1 MWVIVMLILIPL
13 VILFICETGM
23 PLVIILILS
32 IFAFPLL
39 VLLNSIMRKWVSD
52 GSYDVNPHEQ
62 QINQKQKEHRIAQ
75 VKIQEKYDNDRI
87 KDGYCKYK
95 NIPLL
100 RIPYWEFESN
110 QYKLNLLH
118 FINTNRSNDPVE

>member
-1 MWVIVMLILIPL
+1 MMLILIPL
-13 VILFICETGM
+13 VIWFICETGM

-52 GSYDVNPHEQ
+52 GSYDINPHEQ

-75 VKIQEKYDNDRI
+75 VKAQEKYDNDW
-87 KDGYCKYK
+87 GY
-95 NIPLL
+95 I
-100 RIPYWEFESN
+100 R
-110 QYKLNLLH
+110 
-118 FINTNRSNDPVE
+118 

>member
-13 VILFICETGM
+13 VIWFICETGM

-52 GSYDVNPHEQ
+52 GSYDVNLHEQ
-62 QINQKQKEHRIAQ
+62 QINQKQKEHRIEQ
-75 VKIQEKYDNDRI
+75 VKTQEKYDNDW
-87 KDGYCKYK
+87 GY
-95 NIPLL
+95 I
-100 RIPYWEFESN
+100 R
-110 QYKLNLLH
+110 
-118 FINTNRSNDPVE
+118 

>member
-13 VILFICETGM
+13 VIWFICETGM
-23 PLVIILILS
+23 PLIIILILS

-52 GSYDVNPHEQ
+52 GSYDINPYEQ

-75 VKIQEKYDNDRI
+75 VKIQEKYDNDW
-87 KDGYCKYK
+87 GY
-95 NIPLL
+95 I
-100 RIPYWEFESN
+100 R
-110 QYKLNLLH
+110 
-118 FINTNRSNDPVE
+118 

>member
-13 VILFICETGM
+13 VIWFICETGM

-62 QINQKQKEHRIAQ
+62 QIEQKQKEHRISQ
-75 VKIQEKYDNDRI
+75 VKTQEKYDNDW
-87 KDGYCKYK
+87 GY
-95 NIPLL
+95 I
-100 RIPYWEFESN
+100 R
-110 QYKLNLLH
+110 
-118 FINTNRSNDPVE
+118 

>member
-32 IFAFPLL
+32 VFAFPLL

-52 GSYDVNPHEQ
+52 GSYDVNLHEQ

-75 VKIQEKYDNDRI
+75 VKTQEKYDNDW
-87 KDGYCKYK
+87 GY
-95 NIPLL
+95 I
-100 RIPYWEFESN
+100 R
-110 QYKLNLLH
+110 
-118 FINTNRSNDPVE
+118 

>member
-23 PLVIILILS
+23 SLVVILILS

-52 GSYDVNPHEQ
+52 GSYDVNLHEQ

-75 VKIQEKYDNDRI
+75 VKTQEKYDNDW
-87 KDGYCKYK
+87 GY
-95 NIPLL
+95 I
-100 RIPYWEFESN
+100 R
-110 QYKLNLLH
+110 
-118 FINTNRSNDPVE
+118 

>member
-52 GSYDVNPHEQ
+52 GSYDVNLHER

-75 VKIQEKYDNDRI
+75 VKTQEKYDNDW
-87 KDGYCKYK
+87 GY
-95 NIPLL
+95 I
-100 RIPYWEFESN
+100 R
-110 QYKLNLLH
+110 
-118 FINTNRSNDPVE
+118 

>member
-13 VILFICETGM
+13 VIWFICETGM
-23 PLVIILILS
+23 PLIIILILS

-52 GSYDVNPHEQ
+52 GSCDINPYEQ

-75 VKIQEKYDNDRI
+75 VKTQEKYDNDW
-87 KDGYCKYK
+87 GY
-95 NIPLL
+95 I
-100 RIPYWEFESN
+100 R
-110 QYKLNLLH
+110 
-118 FINTNRSNDPVE
+118 

>member
-13 VILFICETGM
+13 VIWFICETGM

-39 VLLNSIMRKWVSD
+39 VLLNFIMRKWVSD
-52 GSYDVNPHEQ
+52 GSYDINPHEQ

-75 VKIQEKYDNDRI
+75 VKTQEKYDNDW
-87 KDGYCKYK
+87 GY
-95 NIPLL
+95 I
-100 RIPYWEFESN
+100 R
-110 QYKLNLLH
+110 
-118 FINTNRSNDPVE
+118 

>member
-13 VILFICETGM
+13 VIWFICETGM

-52 GSYDVNPHEQ
+52 GRYNVNLHEQ

-75 VKIQEKYDNDRI
+75 VKIQEKYDNDW
-87 KDGYCKYK
+87 GY
-95 NIPLL
+95 I
-100 RIPYWEFESN
+100 R
-110 QYKLNLLH
+110 
-118 FINTNRSNDPVE
+118 

>member
-13 VILFICETGM
+13 VIWFICETGM

-52 GSYDVNPHEQ
+52 GSYDINPHEQ
-62 QINQKQKEHRIAQ
+62 KINQEQKEHRIAQ
-75 VKIQEKYDNDRI
+75 VKAQEKYDNEWGYI
-87 KDGYCKYK
+87 K
-95 NIPLL
+95 
-100 RIPYWEFESN
+100 
-110 QYKLNLLH
+110 
-118 FINTNRSNDPVE
+118 

>member
-13 VILFICETGM
+13 IIWFICETGM

-52 GSYDVNPHEQ
+52 GSYDINSHEQ

-75 VKIQEKYDNDRI
+75 VKTQEKYDNDW
-87 KDGYCKYK
+87 GY
-95 NIPLL
+95 I
-100 RIPYWEFESN
+100 R
-110 QYKLNLLH
+110 
-118 FINTNRSNDPVE
+118 

>member
-13 VILFICETGM
+13 VIWFICETGM
-23 PLVIILILS
+23 SLVIILILS

-52 GSYDVNPHEQ
+52 GSYDINLHEQ

-75 VKIQEKYDNDRI
+75 VKTQEKYDNDW
-87 KDGYCKYK
+87 GY
-95 NIPLL
+95 I
-100 RIPYWEFESN
+100 R
-110 QYKLNLLH
+110 
-118 FINTNRSNDPVE
+118 

>member
-13 VILFICETGM
+13 VIWFICETGM
-23 PLVIILILS
+23 PLVIILIFS

-52 GSYDVNPHEQ
+52 GSYDVNLHEQ

-75 VKIQEKYDNDRI
+75 VKTQEKYDNDW
-87 KDGYCKYK
+87 GY
-95 NIPLL
+95 I
-100 RIPYWEFESN
+100 R
-110 QYKLNLLH
+110 
-118 FINTNRSNDPVE
+118 

>member
-13 VILFICETGM
+13 VIWFICETGM
-23 PLVIILILS
+23 PLIIILILS

-52 GSYDVNPHEQ
+52 GSYDINPYEQ

-75 VKIQEKYDNDRI
+75 VKAQEKYDNDWRYI
-87 KDGYCKYK
+87 
-95 NIPLL
+95 
-100 RIPYWEFESN
+100 R
-110 QYKLNLLH
+110 
-118 FINTNRSNDPVE
+118 

>member
-1 MWVIVMLILIPL
+1 MGYAIMWVIVMLILIPL
-13 VILFICETGM
+13 VIWFICETGM

-52 GSYDVNPHEQ
+52 GSYDINPYEQ

-75 VKIQEKYDNDRI
+75 VKTQEKYDNDW
-87 KDGYCKYK
+87 GY
-95 NIPLL
+95 I
-100 RIPYWEFESN
+100 R
-110 QYKLNLLH
+110 
-118 FINTNRSNDPVE
+118 

>member
-13 VILFICETGM
+13 VIWFICETGM
-23 PLVIILILS
+23 PLIIILILS

-52 GSYDVNPHEQ
+52 GSYDVNPYEQ

-75 VKIQEKYDNDRI
+75 VKTQEKYDNDW
-87 KDGYCKYK
+87 GY
-95 NIPLL
+95 I
-100 RIPYWEFESN
+100 R
-110 QYKLNLLH
+110 
-118 FINTNRSNDPVE
+118 